1 MTMSVPTYER
11 APSEELKSLLA
22 PGGLLAPLLELNR
35 QAIGDHGHDV
45 HLGRNDEI
53 QVYRGQTRVLTAR
66 RRRDGG
72 VNVTADAAYTSQLC
86 ARGLFRRWRAGESG
100 FGEALTAYLRGVR
113 VGAKWTAGEGA
124 VQQQWSRVTKPWVP
138 FDREAVLG
146 NAARAFSE
154 VEAAYAKLTAIYEA
168 RRNEARRR
176 DRWKKPS
183 KSGKE
188 LDQLAIDQKGHLVLI
203 ELKGKKSS
211 ADYYT
216 PFQLLQY
223 GWAWHRALK
232 VKAVRD
238 NLQTLIDARVA
249 VGLTPPDVSRLT
261 GGIRAA
267 IGLGRDTRTP
277 EVKRRYGAVLDIVN
291 QHLPPDVDPIETWE
305 CVDTGPRRVA

>member
-1 MTMSVPTYER
+1 MPAPTYER

-22 PGGLLAPLLELNR
+22 PGGFLAPLLELNR
-35 QAIGDHGHDV
+35 QAIGGHGHDV

-53 QVYRGQTRVLTAR
+53 QVYRGQTRVLTVR

-72 VNVTADAAYTSQLC
+72 VNVTADAAYTLQPC

-100 FGEALTAYLRGVR
+100 FGEALTAYLRGVKVAAR
-113 VGAKWTAGEGA
+113 WTAGEGA

-138 FDREAVLG
+138 FDREAVLEY
-146 NAARAFSE
+146 ASQAHRAEATAFPE
-154 VEAAYAKLTAIYEA
+154 IEAALGKLTGIVRAH
-168 RRNEARRR
+168 
-176 DRWKKPS
+176 RWAAP
-183 KSGKE
+183 KSGGRE
-188 LDQLAIDQKGHLVLI
+188 LDQLAIDQDERLVLI
-203 ELKGKKSS
+203 ELKGDKSS

-223 GWAWHRALK
+223 VWEWYSALD
-232 VKAVRD
+232 AVRG

-261 GGIRAA
+261 SGIRAA
-267 IGLGRDTRTP
+267 IGLGYDTRTP
-277 EVKRRYGAVLDIVN
+277 EVKRRYGVVLNIVN

-305 CVDTGPRRVA
+305 YADTGPRRVA